1 MERVLEFL
9 NNAKTWYLATVDE
22 QGMIVNLKLSHGGCG
37 QNPGPNRRCPHNVYA
52 RANDGCCGN
61 IHAVT

>member
-22 QGMIVNLKLSHGGCG
+22 QGMIVNLKLSH
-37 QNPGPNRRCPHNVYA
+37 A
-52 RANDGCCGN
+52 L
-61 IHAVT
+61 I